1 MGGGPEGGDDVSV
14 NTLTEP
20 QTGSGEPVGTSD
32 DAVDEPAASADDA
45 SAAVVDESGST
56 DPESVDAEPADLVP
70 EDAEPTD
77 AEPPHAEIA
86 NAEPDRSRPAD
97 PAPDAPRAAP
107 RRTYVRRGLAA
118 AGVTLVVA
126 LSVSA
131 FAMVGPTTTN
141 VDQNFVDTAR
151 SQGHAVVP
159 GDQETLVVSAARKIC
174 DRRENHST
182 VAQRRTT
189 ALSPEEL
196 GAVQQTFATDVRG
209 FTSLALE
216 TYCPS

>member
-1 MGGGPEGGDDVSV
+1 V

-77 AEPPHAEIA
+77 AEPTDAEPAYAEIA

>member
-1 MGGGPEGGDDVSV
+1 M
-14 NTLTEP
+14 
-20 QTGSGEPVGTSD
+20 
-32 DAVDEPAASADDA
+32 
-45 SAAVVDESGST
+45 
-56 DPESVDAEPADLVP
+56 
-70 EDAEPTD
+70 
-77 AEPPHAEIA
+77 
-86 NAEPDRSRPAD
+86 
-97 PAPDAPRAAP
+97 
-107 RRTYVRRGLAA
+107 RRGLAA

-131 FAMVGPTTTN
+131 FAMVGPTTSN

-151 SQGHAVVP
+151 SQGHVVVP

-182 VAQRRTT
+182 VAQRRAT

-209 FTSLALE
+209 FTSLALD
-216 TYCPS
+216 TYCPR